1 MHIHSATGV
10 SRRECLLLPISSFV
24 INKRRRRT
32 IIIISKKIKKKGDA
46 EPGADAVI
54 FNGDL
59 DGESPSFS
67 LSLSL
72 YVIKS
77 SSSLLEQM

>member
-59 DGESPSFS
+59 DGESPSSFF
-67 LSLSL
+67 LSL

-77 SSSLLEQM
+77 SSPLLEQM